1 MDEVLRIEDLKTYF
15 YVEEGVI
22 KAVDGISFILKKGET
37 LGIAG
42 ESGSGKT
49 VSSLSVLR
57 LIPWPPGK
65 IVSGKVFLDGKD
77 LLKIPLKEMVKIRG
91 NEISM
96 IFQDPMT
103 SLNPVFTVGSQIV
116 ETILLHQRIN
126 KNKAIKKAIALLKE
140 VGIPNSKV
148 RFLQYPHEYSGGMR
162 QRAMIAMALAC
173 NPKILIADE
182 PTTALDVTIQAQ
194 ILELMNKMKEEFN
207 NSIIIITHDLG
218 VIAEMVDNLIIMYAG
233 KIVEYGDV
241 RTIFYN
247 SFHPYTWGLLES
259 IPKLERRRKKLVPIV
274 GNPPSLVKLPEGC
287 SFNPRCK
294 YAKDICFKKIPEL
307 RVISINHR
315 VACHLSLE
323 EASKIRKEKVDN
335 HDK

>member
-1 MDEVLRIEDLKTYF
+1 MEEVLKVKDLKTYF
-15 YVEEGVI
+15 YVEEGVV
-22 KAVDGISFILKKGET
+22 KAVDGVSFTLKKGET

-49 VSSLSVLR
+49 VTSLSILR

-65 IVSGKVFLDGKD
+65 IISGSVELDGTD
-77 LLKIPLKEMVKIRG
+77 LLKIPYRDMVNIRG

-103 SLNPVFTVGSQIV
+103 SLNPVFTVGDQII
-116 ETILLHQRIN
+116 ETILIHQKVDKR
-126 KNKAIKKAIALLKE
+126 AAKKRALELLYE
-140 VGIPNSKV
+140 VGIPNAEV
-148 RFLQYPHEYSGGMR
+148 RFSQYPHEYSGGMR
-162 QRAMIAMALAC
+162 QRAMIAMSLAC

-233 KIVEYGDV
+233 KIVEYSDV
-241 RTIFYN
+241 RTIFYHP
-247 SFHPYTWGLLES
+247 SHPYTWGLLES
-259 IPKLERRRKKLVPIV
+259 IPKLEKREKRLVPIT
-274 GNPPSLVKLPEGC
+274 GNPPSLVKIPEGC
-287 SFNPRCK
+287 SFNPRCR
-294 YAKDICFKKIPEL
+294 YRKDICL
-307 RVISINHR
+307 REVPPLIEIAPGHSI
-315 VACHLSLE
+315 ACHLTGE
-323 EASKIRKEKVDN
+323 ERKKVRAEVGA
-335 HDK
+335 HA